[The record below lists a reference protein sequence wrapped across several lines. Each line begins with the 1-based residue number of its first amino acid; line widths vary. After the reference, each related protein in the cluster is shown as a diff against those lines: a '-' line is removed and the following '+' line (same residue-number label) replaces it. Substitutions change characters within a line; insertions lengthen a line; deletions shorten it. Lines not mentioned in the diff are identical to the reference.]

1 MVTEADGSAPRRNW
15 FVLGLFAALVAILAP
30 VVFIIASDDDLGDPV
45 PADWRVAPDA
55 DVASSSDTISI
66 LVNENNC
73 ASGEPANGRIEYSV
87 TYGYETIAIDVAVR
101 PKQSDQTCQSN
112 PDTPAV
118 VELDE
123 QVGSR
128 AITGERW
135 RDS

>member
-1 MVTEADGSAPRRNW
+1 MVSGTDASAPRRNW
-15 FVLGLFAALVAILAP
+15 FVLGLFAALVAVLAP
-30 VVFIIASDDDLGDPV
+30 VVFVIASDDDLGDPV

-55 DVASSSDTISI
+55 GVVASSDTIPI
-66 LVNENNC
+66 LVNENSC

-87 TYGYETIAIDVAVR
+87 TYGEETIGIDVQVR
-101 PKQSDQTCQSN
+101 PKQSDQTCESN

-118 VELDE
+118 VQLDE